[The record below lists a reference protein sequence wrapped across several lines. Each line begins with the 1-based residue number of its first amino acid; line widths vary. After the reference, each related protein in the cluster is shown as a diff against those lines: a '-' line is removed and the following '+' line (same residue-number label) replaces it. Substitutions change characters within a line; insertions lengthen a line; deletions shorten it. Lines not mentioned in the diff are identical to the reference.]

1 MTTPQPTTQ
10 RDKHI
15 AHLQAQVRHC
25 NQTLNAVARIIT
37 TIELCREGVW
47 EEHKPAL
54 DSILR
59 DLNQAGFYISPDTL
73 AEVTSERLYN

>member
-1 MTTPQPTTQ
+1 MKTKLQLEYELEDAKQ
-10 RDKHI
+10 SLGVALEHI
-15 AHLQAQVRHC
+15 
-25 NQTLNAVARIIT
+25 NAVARIIT

-59 DLNQAGFYISPDTL
+59 DFDQAGFDINPKTL

>member
-1 MTTPQPTTQ
+1 MKT
-10 RDKHI
+10 K
-15 AHLQAQVRHC
+15 LQLEYELKDAKQSLGFAVGQLR
-25 NQTLNAVARIIT
+25 AVARIIN

-59 DLNQAGFYISPDTL
+59 DFNQAGFDIDPETL

>member
-1 MTTPQPTTQ
+1 MKTKLELEHELTNARQSLGFAVQ
-10 RDKHI
+10 
-15 AHLQAQVRHC
+15 Q
-25 NQTLNAVARIIT
+25 LNAVARIIT

-59 DLNQAGFYISPDTL
+59 DFNQAGFDISPDTL